1 MAEIMEEKKEL
12 TPAETAAPASPE
24 TPAKKPEKSTA
35 DKKKRR
41 RTIRRIVALVV
52 VAALIAGGVKFF
64 KKKDGS
70 SEVGMATVSYG
81 AISSE
86 VDGSGLVKAKNSETI
101 SLTTAGT
108 VMDVFVEE
116 GQKVEQGDPLFTIDS
131 PNAATEVQK
140 ARDEVEGYQKQ
151 INTLQKDIAGLNLSP
166 SYAGKLMDV
175 VTLNPGDE
183 ISKGTKV
190 AVLADD
196 TRMRLEQY
204 YSYAY
209 AGELKAGQ
217 KVQVSIPALMT
228 TVEGTVEA
236 VHMVSRITPE
246 GSKLFSAEIVI
257 PNEGVLAKDMV
268 ATATT
273 IVNGDTVYPYEAAKL
288 QYYRVGDLNSTVS
301 GTVISSNLVD
311 YLAVTPGQVLVRID
325 GEDSETEIFT
335 AQQNLEEAQ
344 KKLEAAQKNLDNCN
358 AVAPISG
365 QVIGLSVTPGQELQA
380 NSTLVTISDTSTV
393 IISATVDERNI
404 SYIKTGMSVN
414 LDQWGERD
422 VLGRVSGVAV
432 RAVAAACGV
441 RLPKVVKELPA
452 QAVDTLAVAG
462 HRLQALVV
470 APLYARGVLLRKLLR
485 AAIFDEKACGLHVIL
500 GKEQDAVGV
509 RAVASCAPCL
519 LIVSLETFG
528 HIIMDDEADVR
539 LVNAHAEGV
548 CRDHD
553 GFAVELKIVLILPPL
568 LVRQPRVVARGGD
581 AALAQPLAHALDG
594 GAGRAVDDAAP
605 LPPLVDEGSE
615 GGELVFRALY
625 IEIKVRAVKTC
636 HDAVGRLQREQA
648 QDVCL
653 HLRCCRGGVGR
664 DDGTARQGI
673 HKIGD
678 AEIARAEILS
688 PLRNAVRFVHGEKR
702 HVHLLHEREKTVRLQ
717 PLGCNI
723 DELVGALARA
733 GVHGAD
739 LLAREGAIN
748 VGRGHAHT
756 L

>member
-24 TPAKKPEKSTA
+24 TPAKRAEKSTA

-209 AGELKAGQ
+209 AGEMKAGQ

-273 IVNGDTVYPYEAAKL
+273 IVNGDIVYPYEAAKL

-301 GTVISSNLVD
+301 GHRTAESGRGPEEAGGRPEESGQLQCGGSHFRSGYRSVRDAGAGTSGKQHPCDRFRHLHRDHQRHRGRAEHQLYQDRHVRE
-311 YLAVTPGQVLVRID
+311 PGPVGHQRLRHGGD
-325 GEDSETEIFT
+325 GEPFQHCE
-335 AQQNLEEAQ
+335 
-344 KKLEAAQKNLDNCN
+344 
-358 AVAPISG
+358 
-365 QVIGLSVTPGQELQA
+365 
-380 NSTLVTISDTSTV
+380 
-393 IISATVDERNI
+393 
-404 SYIKTGMSVN
+404 
-414 LDQWGERD
+414 
-422 VLGRVSGVAV
+422 
-432 RAVAAACGV
+432 
-441 RLPKVVKELPA
+441 
-452 QAVDTLAVAG
+452 
-462 HRLQALVV
+462 
-470 APLYARGVLLRKLLR
+470 
-485 AAIFDEKACGLHVIL
+485 
-500 GKEQDAVGV
+500 
-509 RAVASCAPCL
+509 
-519 LIVSLETFG
+519 
-528 HIIMDDEADVR
+528 
-539 LVNAHAEGV
+539 
-548 CRDHD
+548 
-553 GFAVELKIVLILPPL
+553 
-568 LVRQPRVVARGGD
+568 
-581 AALAQPLAHALDG
+581 
-594 GAGRAVDDAAP
+594 
-605 LPPLVDEGSE
+605 
-615 GGELVFRALY
+615 
-625 IEIKVRAVKTC
+625 
-636 HDAVGRLQREQA
+636 
-648 QDVCL
+648 
-653 HLRCCRGGVGR
+653 
-664 DDGTARQGI
+664 
-673 HKIGD
+673 
-678 AEIARAEILS
+678 
-688 PLRNAVRFVHGEKR
+688 
-702 HVHLLHEREKTVRLQ
+702 
-717 PLGCNI
+717 
-723 DELVGALARA
+723 
-733 GVHGAD
+733 
-739 LLAREGAIN
+739 
-748 VGRGHAHT
+748 
-756 L
+756 

>member
-1 MAEIMEEKKEL
+1 MEEKKEL
-12 TPAETAAPASPE
+12 TQAEAAVPAAEPAPA
-24 TPAKKPEKSTA
+24 AKKPGKSPA

-41 RTIRRIVALVV
+41 RLIRRIIALVV
-52 VAALIAGGVKFF
+52 VIALIVGCVLFF
-64 KKKDGS
+64 KKKGSAS
-70 SEVGMATVSYG
+70 SEVGTADVSYG
-81 AISSE
+81 SINSV

-116 GQKVEQGDPLFTIDS
+116 GQQVEQGDPLFTIDS

-140 ARDEVEGYQKQ
+140 ARDAVEGYQKQ

-190 AVLADD
+190 ATLADD

-268 ATATT
+268 ATATAT
-273 IVNGDTVYPYEAAKL
+273 VNGETVYPYEAAKL
-288 QYYRVGDLNSTVS
+288 EYYRVGDLNSTVS
-301 GTVISSNLVD
+301 GTVISSSLVD
-311 YLAVTPGQVLVRID
+311 YLSVKPGQVLVRID

-344 KKLEAAQKNLDNCN
+344 KKLEAAQKNLDNCS

-365 QVIGLSVTPGQELQA
+365 QVIGLSVTQGQELQA

-414 LDQWGERD
+414 LDQWGTSAFGTVET
-422 VLGRVSGVAV
+422 VSLSSTVNNGVASYPITISADNTEGTLQVNSYVNYEIQASQNDNCLMVPIQAV
-432 RAVAAACGV
+432 RTVGLDDGSSAT
-441 RLPKVVKELPA
+441 VVYVQADSQPDNALELPY
-452 QAVDTLAVAG
+452 QDEEIPAG
-462 HRLQALVV
+462 FYPVQ
-470 APLYARGVLLRKLLR
+470 
-485 AAIFDEKACGLHVIL
+485 
-500 GKEQDAVGV
+500 
-509 RAVASCAPCL
+509 
-519 LIVSLETFG
+519 
-528 HIIMDDEADVR
+528 
-539 LVNAHAEGV
+539 
-548 CRDHD
+548 
-553 GFAVELKIVLILPPL
+553 VELGIQDTYNV
-568 LVRQPRVVARGGD
+568 
-581 AALAQPLAHALDG
+581 
-594 GAGRAVDDAAP
+594 
-605 LPPLVDEGSE
+605 
-615 GGELVFRALY
+615 
-625 IEIKVRAVKTC
+625 EIKSGLNEGDTVYTQMVS
-636 HDAVGRLQREQA
+636 
-648 QDVCL
+648 DVATSW
-653 HLRCCRGGVGR
+653 G
-664 DDGTARQGI
+664 
-673 HKIGD
+673 
-678 AEIARAEILS
+678 
-688 PLRNAVRFVHGEKR
+688 
-702 HVHLLHEREKTVRLQ
+702 
-717 PLGCNI
+717 
-723 DELVGALARA
+723 
-733 GVHGAD
+733 
-739 LLAREGAIN
+739 
-748 VGRGHAHT
+748 
-756 L
+756 

>member
-12 TPAETAAPASPE
+12 TPAAEPAP
-24 TPAKKPEKSTA
+24 TAKKPGKSPA

-41 RTIRRIVALVV
+41 RLIRRIIALIVV
-52 VAALIAGGVKFF
+52 IALIAGGVVFF
-64 KKKDGS
+64 KKKGGAS
-70 SEVGMATVSYG
+70 SEVGTADVSYG
-81 AISSE
+81 SISSV

-116 GQKVEQGDPLFTIDS
+116 GQQVEQGDPLFTIDS

-190 AVLADD
+190 ATLADD

-268 ATATT
+268 ATATAT
-273 IVNGDTVYPYEAAKL
+273 VNGETVYPYEAAKL
-288 QYYRVGDLNSTVS
+288 EYYRVGDLNSTVS
-301 GTVISSNLVD
+301 GTVISSSLVD
-311 YLAVTPGQVLVRID
+311 YLSVKPGQVLVRID

-344 KKLEAAQKNLDNCN
+344 KKLEAAQKNLDNCS

-365 QVIGLSVTPGQELQA
+365 QVIGLSVTQGQELAA
-380 NSTLVTISDTSTV
+380 NTTLVTISDTSTV

-414 LDQWGERD
+414 LDQWGTSAFGTVET
-422 VLGRVSGVAV
+422 VSLSSTVNNGVASYPITISADNTEGTLQVNSYVNYEIQASQNDNCLMVPIQAV
-432 RAVAAACGV
+432 RTVGLDDGSSAT
-441 RLPKVVKELPA
+441 VVYVQADSQPDNALELPY
-452 QAVDTLAVAG
+452 Q
-462 HRLQALVV
+462 
-470 APLYARGVLLRKLLR
+470 
-485 AAIFDEKACGLHVIL
+485 DEEIP
-500 GKEQDAVGV
+500 
-509 RAVASCAPCL
+509 S
-519 LIVSLETFG
+519 
-528 HIIMDDEADVR
+528 
-539 LVNAHAEGV
+539 
-548 CRDHD
+548 
-553 GFAVELKIVLILPPL
+553 GFYPVQVELGIQDTYNV
-568 LVRQPRVVARGGD
+568 
-581 AALAQPLAHALDG
+581 
-594 GAGRAVDDAAP
+594 
-605 LPPLVDEGSE
+605 
-615 GGELVFRALY
+615 
-625 IEIKVRAVKTC
+625 EIKSGLNEGDTVYTQMVS
-636 HDAVGRLQREQA
+636 
-648 QDVCL
+648 DVATSW
-653 HLRCCRGGVGR
+653 G
-664 DDGTARQGI
+664 
-673 HKIGD
+673 
-678 AEIARAEILS
+678 
-688 PLRNAVRFVHGEKR
+688 
-702 HVHLLHEREKTVRLQ
+702 
-717 PLGCNI
+717 
-723 DELVGALARA
+723 
-733 GVHGAD
+733 
-739 LLAREGAIN
+739 
-748 VGRGHAHT
+748 
-756 L
+756 